1 MVSSEA
7 DATHS
12 SMNGLKCRSMTVPLC
27 PVQRYICWGKRPVA
41 ERGWTTKG
49 PPPPRHGKQKYFE
62 FASIRFESGAEALH
76 CLGFRQGLGFRVQ
89 GSGFSIQGLGFRL
102 GWRAAA
108 RHCTVQP
115 VPEHVQR
122 PCTGACV
129 RAVTYVCMERKGE
142 SAKERARA
150 RKRERARE
158 RERER
163 ESESV
168 RERCSSAGRAG
179 DFGRPGRSH
188 TDPPCAPSSQRRA

>member
-49 PPPPRHGKQKYFE
+49 PPPPRHGKQKYLE

-122 PCTGACV
+122 PCTGAC
-129 RAVTYVCMERKGE
+129 AGGHVCMYGEKGGECKGE
-142 SAKERARA
+142 GEGKEEGEGKG
-150 RKRERARE
+150 KREGE
-158 RERER
+158 GE
-163 ESESV
+163 
-168 RERCSSAGRAG
+168 
-179 DFGRPGRSH
+179 
-188 TDPPCAPSSQRRA
+188 